1 MLRQSRLWIRK
12 LKRLIEFLAYGLFDS
27 LVLLGA
33 SRVPRN
39 SNRVVVVNLKL
50 LGDYFLWLPFGKGL
64 VAQLQEQGGEVVFVG
79 NAAWIALVEQH
90 FPGCETVGVEWKRL
104 IHDLRYRARVLRGL
118 RALGVSQVLHPSYPR
133 DAIVEDAVVRAV
145 GAPAVGFDAGFPDR
159 PGIDL
164 AISNRLYSRLLPP
177 IPGVHQ
183 SVRSAGFLRAVGVA
197 FAAIAPDLPRPDPV
211 GGLRGQRYALLA
223 PGGSRGFRLWS
234 WEKMAE
240 IARRTLDRDPALLC
254 VVAGTSA
261 EQALCR
267 RIADILPEG
276 RYFNLAGETD
286 LAGFV
291 ALIAHARWV
300 LCNDSAAGHIAA
312 VYGVPAVVVLGGGHF
327 GLCYPYP
334 TSAPVKRRPVCVWN
348 DMPCFG
354 CNWICRYG
362 GTPPDRVHPC
372 IERVDVEVVWDAIVR
387 VMDDAISKAPVP
399 DNRGAGSVAQ
409 FSGSP
414 APGDAPA
421 FAKRAQGND
430 ASIAK
435 SPQRGPRREDE

>member
-1 MLRQSRLWIRK
+1 MIHLRQRLRLVWHK
-12 LKRLIEFLAYGLFDS
+12 FKRLTEFLAYGLFDS

-33 SRVPRN
+33 ARVPRN
-39 SNRVVVVNLKL
+39 SKRVAVVNLEL

-79 NAAWIALVEQH
+79 NTTWISLVEQH
-90 FPGCETVGVEWKRL
+90 FPGCETVGVGWRRL
-104 IHDLRYRARVLRGL
+104 IRDFRYRMRVLRGL
-118 RALGVSQVLHPSYPR
+118 RTLGVSQVLHPSYPR

-164 AISNRLYSRLLPP
+164 TISNRLYSRLLPP
-177 IPGVHQ
+177 IPDVHQ

-197 FAAIAPDLPRPDPV
+197 FAAIAPDLPRPDSV
-211 GGLRGQRYALLA
+211 GGLRGQRYILLA
-223 PGGSRGFRLWS
+223 PGGSRGFRLWP
-234 WEKMAE
+234 WEKIAE

-254 VVAGTSA
+254 VMAGTPA

-267 RIADILPEG
+267 RIADVLPDG
-276 RYFNLAGETD
+276 RCLDLAGETD

-291 ALIAHARWV
+291 ALIVHARWV

-312 VYGVPAVVVLGGGHF
+312 VYGVPAVVVLGGGNF
-327 GLCYPYP
+327 GRCYPYP
-334 TSAPVKRRPVCVWN
+334 ASAPVKRRPVCVWN
-348 DMPCFG
+348 DLPCFG

-362 GTPPDRVHPC
+362 GTPPDRAHPC
-372 IERVDVEVVWDAIVR
+372 IERVDVEAVWDAIVR
-387 VMDDAISKAPVP
+387 VMDDAILKAPVS
-399 DNRGAGSVAQ
+399 DDRGAGSVAL

-414 APGDAPA
+414 APGDAQA
-421 FAKRAQGND
+421 LAKCAQGND
-430 ASIAK
+430 APIAK
-435 SPQRGPRREDE
+435 GPQKGPRR